1 MASNTKEYLI
11 TPPGKFSL
19 RLQEIWEYRE
29 LFYFFTWRDIK
40 VKYKQTLLGFLWAI
54 LQPLAMM
61 ILLTIVFG
69 NALKV
74 ESDGIPYPIFVFS
87 GLLLWDIFSNG
98 LTNASQSM
106 VTNAEMIKKIYFP
119 RMIIPMSSVLVALF
133 DFCMALLIYFAL
145 LLYFDH
151 PVNWFRVVVFL
162 PFSLLITVVTTFG
175 AGCLLAALNVKYRD
189 FRYIIPYMIRFLLFV
204 NPIMYSTSIF
214 KSEWAQ
220 YLIALNPLAGAIN
233 MSRYAFVDGAVRWD
247 LVGVSCLGA
256 VLLLIVG
263 VYVFRK
269 TEGYF
274 ADLA

>member
-1 MASNTKEYLI
+1 MATDPKEYI
-11 TPPGKFSL
+11 IAPPGKFSL

-54 LQPLAMM
+54 LQPLMMM

-69 NALKV
+69 NALQV

-87 GLLLWDIFSNG
+87 GLLLWDIFANG

-119 RMIIPMSSVLVALF
+119 RMIIPMSSILVAVF
-133 DFCMALLIYFAL
+133 DFFMALLIYFAL

-151 PVNWFRVVVFL
+151 PVNWFRVLIFL

-189 FRYIIPYMIRFLLFV
+189 FRYIIPYLIRFLLFV

-214 KSEWAQ
+214 KSDWAQ

-247 LVGVSCLGA
+247 LIGVSCLGA
-256 VLLLIVG
+256 VLLLVVG